1 MLEMRIFKRISL
13 LLVVSAALVLVFAG
27 CSGSGTSGKINSPQ
41 DVNTLTSNN
50 LTVEYVDETY
60 ENGTGSY
67 VKISG
72 LKDEKVEAA
81 INNTIYNKFCEMR
94 DADGKLPYRG
104 VQLEITDDY
113 SVESMG
119 IFATCTANFNNILS
133 VQLSKSTSYQN
144 GSDEL
149 GCKNTSDSDALNFDL
164 NTGKQITLAQVF
176 CDDVDY
182 KDFLD
187 RYVEQASYRY
197 ADSENNYTYEGG
209 DVIRLTSS
217 FDGISDD
224 QKFYINWRTNS
235 INLIF
240 DYNTPEIY
248 CDNFSPIELSVELG
262 DNSALASRFY
272 DENTSLF
279 TDETTVSKLLLEKP
293 FDESEAVF
301 KSDTINVDASA
312 AGLDELSIQ
321 TQVAYYNDMDS
332 AVLKFIKD
340 RLDPPKEGLNEYLE
354 ALSSAV
360 EKYGKDDVVTDA
372 FYTVTCNRF
381 GSYTNVSANLNWNIY
396 TNSGTDDSLNND
408 AYSET
413 VCFKDGSSEPMKFED
428 VFADSSNIK
437 DVVVNAFKA
446 TVKETESDGTL
457 RALTEDELNALEEV
471 YNKVADQISG
481 FELTAESMVLTYDD
495 DPFEMIEKIF
505 SDEDDMW
512 KYNISF
518 GYVNY
523 TCFGCENLNIF

>member
-1 MLEMRIFKRISL
+1 MLEMRIFKKISL
-13 LLVVSAALVLVFAG
+13 LLVVSAALALVFAG
-27 CSGSGTSGKINSPQ
+27 CSGNSGKIKSPQ

-50 LTVEYVDETY
+50 LTVEYVDENY
-60 ENGTGSY
+60 ENGTGTY

-113 SVESMG
+113 YVENYSV
-119 IFATCTANFNNILS
+119 FATCTANFNNILS
-133 VQLSKSTSYQN
+133 VELSKSTNYQN
-144 GSDEL
+144 KNDEL
-149 GCKNTSDSDALNFDL
+149 DFKNTYDTDGLNFDL
-164 NTGKQITLAQVF
+164 NTGEQITLAQVF

-182 KDFLD
+182 KEFLGQ
-187 RYVEQASYRY
+187 YVEQASYRY
-197 ADSENNYTYEGG
+197 ADSENYTYEGG
-209 DVIRLTSS
+209 DVIRLTSA
-217 FDGISDD
+217 FDEISDD
-224 QKFYINWRTNS
+224 QKFYVNWRTNS

-240 DYNTPEIY
+240 DYETPQVY
-248 CDNFSPIELSVELG
+248 CEEFSPVELSVELG

-293 FDESEAVF
+293 FDESEAVY
-301 KSDTINVDASA
+301 KADIINVDASA

-321 TQVAYYNDMDS
+321 TQVEYYNDMDS

-340 RLDPPKEGLNEYLE
+340 RLEPPKEGLNEYLE

-372 FYTVTCNRF
+372 FYTISCSRF
-381 GSYTNVSANLNWNIY
+381 GSYTNVSSNLNWNIY
-396 TNSGTDDSLNND
+396 TNSGTDDSLDND

-413 VCFKDGSSEPMKFED
+413 VCFKEGSSEPMKFED
-428 VFADSSNIK
+428 VFADGSNIK
-437 DVVVNAFKA
+437 DVVINAFKA
-446 TVKETESDGTL
+446 TVKDTEADGAL
-457 RALTEDELNALEEV
+457 RALTDDELKALDEL
-471 YNKVADQISG
+471 YDKLYDQISG
-481 FELTAESMVLTYDD
+481 FQLTGESMVLNYDD
-495 DPFEMIEKIF
+495 YLLDMIDKIF
-505 SDEDDMW
+505 PDEDDMW
-512 KYNISF
+512 RYNISF

-523 TCFGCENLNIF
+523 TCFGCDNLNIF